1 MFKFIEKLKKLVDNT
16 LPCVEN
22 DNGIDNSPLG
32 AENDNDTDSA
42 HVGVE
47 NVSDITVSDFIKVLF
62 YLLSESLIN
71 KINTFCKKLPLALD
85 WRQRKYFL

>member
-22 DNGIDNSPLG
+22 DNSPLG

-47 NVSDITVSDFIKVLF
+47 NVSDITVSDFIKVLV
-62 YLLSESLIN
+62 YLLSESLIS
-71 KINTFCKKLPLALD
+71 KINTFCKKLPLAMD
-85 WRQRKYFL
+85 